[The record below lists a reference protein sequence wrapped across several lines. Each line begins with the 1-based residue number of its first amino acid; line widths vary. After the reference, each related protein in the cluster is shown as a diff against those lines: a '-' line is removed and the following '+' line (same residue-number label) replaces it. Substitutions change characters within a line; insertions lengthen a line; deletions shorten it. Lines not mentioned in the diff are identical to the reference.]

1 MSTPLRKKRGHSVIW
16 GVLALMM
23 IGLGGYG
30 VTNFSQG
37 VTDLGTV
44 GDRKISVNDYHRA
57 LQSEMA
63 SLSNQ
68 VGQQLTFEQA
78 QQMGLD
84 RQVQATLVAAA
95 ALEGEAARLGIS
107 IGDVQI
113 KDRIMAAPG
122 FQGPDGKFNRDAYAE
137 FLRQQG
143 LNEAQFERKLR
154 DEGARTILQ
163 GAVVTGVE
171 APEDIAARIAAWRA
185 ETRSFTFAE
194 LIPSDLPAPVPAPTA
209 DEIKAWYDAHNASY
223 MRPET
228 RKITYVWL
236 SPDDMKDQVQVDE
249 KTLKDA
255 YAARKSDFVVP
266 EKRMVSRLV
275 YPTADEAAK
284 AKARLDAKEASFEDL
299 VRERGLAPADVDLG
313 EVTKED
319 LGPAGDAVFALK
331 EPAVIGPLDSDL
343 GPALFSMNGILDA
356 QITTFDEARDEL
368 RNEVAIDRARRLVS
382 DKAGQIE
389 DALASGASL
398 ADVAKDE
405 GMTLGHID
413 FNSESEGGI
422 SGYEA
427 FRKAALAATPDAFP
441 TLTALDDGGVFALQL
456 DKIDPAALKPLDE
469 VKDKVI
475 ADWTADE
482 THKHLLTLA
491 QEQIAELDNGATLDK
506 LGLVTTHLE
515 DFARDGFV
523 QDADPAVGKEV
534 FAMTAGDHK
543 VVDAGGKVYLLSL
556 DSVTP
561 ADMASEQ
568 VRALRDK
575 IRASLSQSTGRDL
588 FDAFTRAVESTQ
600 KVTLDQAAINAVDAQ
615 MR

>member
-1 MSTPLRKKRGHSVIW
+1 MSTPLRKKRGHTVIW

-23 IGLGGYG
+23 VGLGGYG

-37 VTDLGTV
+37 VTDIGRV
-44 GDRKISVNDYHRA
+44 GDRKISVNDYAHAMRN
-57 LQSEMA
+57 EMT
-63 SLSNQ
+63 SFSNQ
-68 VGQQLTFEQA
+68 VGQQVSFEQA

-84 RQVQATLVAAA
+84 RQVQSTLVATA

-113 KDRIMAAPG
+113 KDRIMQAPI
-122 FQGPDGKFNRDAYAE
+122 FKGPDGKFSRDAYTE
-137 FLRQQG
+137 FLKQQG
-143 LNEAQFERKLR
+143 LSETQFERKLR

-163 GAVVTGVE
+163 GAVVTGIS
-171 APEDIAARIAAWRA
+171 APQAIADRLAGWKA

-194 LIPSDLPAPVPAPTA
+194 LIAADLPEPVPAPT
-209 DEIKAWYDAHNASY
+209 DDQLKAWYDAHNASY

-236 SPDDMKDQVQVDE
+236 SPDDLKDQVQVDE
-249 KTLKDA
+249 DTLKKA
-255 YAARKSDFVVP
+255 YEARKSDFVVP

-275 YPTADEAAK
+275 YPTVEEAQK
-284 AKARLDAKEASFEDL
+284 AKARLDSKQASFADL
-299 VRERGLAPADVDLG
+299 VKERGLSPQDVDLG
-313 EVTKED
+313 EVAKED
-319 LGPAGDAVFALK
+319 LGAAGDAVFALK

-343 GPALFSMNGILDA
+343 GPALFSMNGVLQA
-356 QITTFDEARDEL
+356 EITTFDEARDDL

-382 DKAGQIE
+382 DKSGAIE
-389 DALASGASL
+389 DTLASGASL
-398 ADVAKDE
+398 ADVAKE
-405 GMTLGHID
+405 TGMKLGQID

-427 FRKAALAATPDAFP
+427 FRKAAEAATPDSFP

-456 DKIDPAALKPLDE
+456 DKIEPAALKPLAE
-469 VKDKVI
+469 VKDKVA

-482 THKHLLTLA
+482 THKRLVTLA

-506 LGLVTTHLE
+506 LGLVTTHLD

-523 QDADPAVGKEV
+523 QDADPALAKTV
-534 FAMTAGDHK
+534 FTMTAGDHQ

-556 DSVTP
+556 DSVAP
-561 ADMASEQ
+561 ADMASPA
-568 VRALRDK
+568 VKASRDQ
-575 IRASLSQSTGRDL
+575 IRTSLSQSMGRDL
-588 FDAFTRAVESTQ
+588 FDAYTRALQSTLT
-600 KVTLDQAAINAVDAQ
+600 VSLDPAAINAVNAQ
-615 MR
+615 LR